1 LPDKVAFSVLPKRS
15 YNMGKNRF
23 DVLSGK
29 VPDDVK
35 ELYVTLIREAST
47 NLPKDITDKLERQ
60 KQKEQDGS
68 QAKKA
73 LDIIIKNINM
83 AYEKETPICQDTG
96 TVIFHVHYPLGFSTL
111 KFKNDMSEAVR
122 EATRR
127 GYLRPNAVDSITG
140 KNSGDNTGLGLPS
153 FYFHEW
159 EKDYVEVK
167 TMLKGGGSENTGI
180 QYSLPDTRLGAGR
193 DLKGIKKVI
202 LDSVVKA
209 QGQGCA
215 PGVLCVCIGGDRGAG
230 AVAAKEQVFRD
241 LNDVNP
247 DPVLAELEKE
257 MYEKANQLGV
267 GPMGFGG
274 ETSLLG
280 VKITKL
286 HRLPASFFVSIVYM
300 CWAARKKTM
309 IIKDN
314 QYTIQ

>member
-1 LPDKVAFSVLPKRS
+1 
-15 YNMGKNRF
+15 MGKNRF

-29 VPDDVK
+29 VPDDMK

-47 NLPKDITDKLERQ
+47 NLPKDITDKLEIQ

-73 LDIIIKNINM
+73 LDIIIKNIDM
-83 AYEKETPICQDTG
+83 AYVKETPICQDTG

-111 KFKNDMSEAVR
+111 KFKNDITEAVR
-122 EATRR
+122 EATRK

-153 FYFHEW
+153 FYFHEG

-215 PGVLCVCIGGDRGAG
+215 PGVLCVGIGGDRVSGAL
-230 AVAAKEQVFRD
+230 AAKEQVFRELD
-241 LNDVNP
+241 DVNP

-280 VKITKL
+280 VKIAKL
-286 HRLPASFFVSIVYM
+286 HRLPASFFVSVVYM

-314 QYTIQ
+314 HYTIQ